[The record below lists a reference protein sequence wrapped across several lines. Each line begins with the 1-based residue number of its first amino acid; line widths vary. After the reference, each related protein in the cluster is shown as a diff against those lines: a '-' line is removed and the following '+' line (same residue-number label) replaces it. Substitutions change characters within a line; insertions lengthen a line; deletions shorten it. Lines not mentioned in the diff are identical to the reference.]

1 MKHQLVKLVS
11 EQANITEGQ
20 ANEAV
25 EAVIGYFRTRMPSEV
40 AEEINNLALGHNQNE
55 QLNR

>member
-25 EAVIGYFRTRMPSEV
+25 EAVIGYFKTRISSEV
-40 AEEINNLALGHNQNE
+40 ADEIENLALGHNGE
-55 QLNR
+55 EEE